1 VSNAQPAPPKNRA
14 KSSHQA
20 SSAPN
25 PAQQD
30 AAEAKFSKLAAE
42 FDARLQTASRRAS
55 SASVAAW
62 LSSPGSARA
71 VINLT
76 HDAVIIRNPANVVE
90 AWNIAAE
97 QLYGWSADEV
107 IGKETHSVLQTQFP
121 VSREALDQALVK
133 NGYWEGELQHRRK
146 DGKQI
151 TVLSRQSLLRTS
163 SGAPLLIKEVN
174 RDVTQERRQL
184 GYLRLLNEVG
194 EAVIEA
200 QSASEALRWCLASIC
215 VHTHWCFG
223 RAIAFA
229 SESCAQP
236 PALVSWFNGDEPRFA
251 PVRNALE
258 RAEESAKGSPAHR
271 VLRLRQAV
279 WVPDIAADPYF
290 QGLPEVAKAGLVC
303 AFAQPISLGSSV
315 CAVLVLYSD
324 RLLEPD
330 EAFLSTMNS
339 VASHLRRFFERLAA
353 EEAQRQLS
361 ISLMRAQDDE
371 RRRIAR
377 ELHDSAGQYL
387 GALGLAIE
395 ATRRC
400 APELPAAAAEKLDE
414 AGKIIE
420 RCSADL
426 RTLSHLLHPPL
437 LDALGL
443 SSAINWYID
452 GFTERSGIRV
462 SAQVPPLPRFDH
474 SAELTLFRVLQEC
487 LTNIHRH
494 SGSKTA
500 TVKVEASERSLTIEI
515 SDQGKGI
522 PAETLRGWF
531 RNTQRSGVG
540 ISGMRERLND
550 LGGTFEVNSTEK
562 GTTVRA
568 AIPLREEA
576 ALAGSAASAGDNGA
590 ATGAAA
596 AVTAGAGNDGAANRI
611 DDAAS
616 QADGAAKPGNG
627 GATQTELAFAS
638 NANSLRPPATQKTKP
653 ASA

>member
-1 VSNAQPAPPKNRA
+1 LNAQTAPPKNRA

-20 SSAPN
+20 SSAQN
-25 PAQQD
+25 AAQQN
-30 AAEAKFSKLAAE
+30 AAEAKFSRLAAE
-42 FDARLQTASRRAS
+42 LDATLQSAARRAS
-55 SASVAAW
+55 SSSVAAW

-76 HDAVIIRNPANVVE
+76 HDAVIIRNSANVVE

-97 QLYGWSADEV
+97 QLYGWTTQEA
-107 IGKETHSVLQTQFP
+107 IGKVIHSLLDTKFP
-121 VSREALDQALVK
+121 ESLTAVEKALVD
-133 NGYWEGELQHRRK
+133 NGYWEAELQHRRK
-146 DGKQI
+146 DGKRI
-151 TVLSRQSLLRTS
+151 TVLSRQSLLRAS
-163 SGAPLLIKEVN
+163 SGAPLLIKEIN

-215 VHTHWCFG
+215 VHAGWRFG
-223 RAIAFA
+223 RAMAFA
-229 SESCAQP
+229 SES
-236 PALVSWFNGDEPRFA
+236 PAERPTLVSWFIGDEQRFG
-251 PVRNALE
+251 PVRAALE
-258 RAEESAKGSPAHR
+258 ETSQLAESALSGRTLQSK
-271 VLRLRQAV
+271 QAI
-279 WVPDIAADPYF
+279 WVPDLSVDPYF
-290 QGLPEVAKAGLVC
+290 KRIPEIASAGLVC
-303 AFAQPISLGSSV
+303 AFAQPILIGTGAS
-315 CAVLVLYSD
+315 AVIVLYSD
-324 RLLEPD
+324 SPSEPD

-400 APELPAAAAEKLDE
+400 APELPAVATEKLDE

-420 RCSADL
+420 RCSAEL

-437 LDALGL
+437 LEDLGL
-443 SSAINWYID
+443 SSALNWYID
-452 GFTERSGIRV
+452 GFTDRSGIRV
-462 SAQVPPLPRFDH
+462 SAQVPTLPRFDH
-474 SAELTLFRVLQEC
+474 AAELTLFRVLQEC

-522 PAETLRGWF
+522 PASTLRGWF

-550 LGGTFEVNSTEK
+550 LGGTFEINSTEK

-568 AIPLREEA
+568 TIPLREEA

-590 ATGAAA
+590 ATRAAA
-596 AVTAGAGNDGAANRI
+596 AVTAGAGNDGAA
-611 DDAAS
+611 S
-616 QADGAAKPGNG
+616 HADGIAKPGNG

-638 NANSLRPPATQKTKP
+638 NTNSLRAPASQKTKP
-653 ASA
+653 ASV

>member
-1 VSNAQPAPPKNRA
+1 M
-14 KSSHQA
+14 
-20 SSAPN
+20 
-25 PAQQD
+25 D
-30 AAEAKFSKLAAE
+30 LA
-42 FDARLQTASRRAS
+42 
-55 SASVAAW
+55 
-62 LSSPGSARA
+62 
-71 VINLT
+71 
-76 HDAVIIRNPANVVE
+76 HDAVIIRNPQNVIE
-90 AWNIAAE
+90 SWNAGA
-97 QLYGWSADEV
+97 QDLYGWKQREA
-107 IGKETHSVLQTQFP
+107 IGKISHSF
-121 VSREALDQALVK
+121 LDTKFAESLAAVERVLVK
-133 NGYWEGELQHRRK
+133 NGFWEGELQHRRK

-163 SGAPLLIKEVN
+163 SGAPLLIKEIN

-200 QSASEALRWCLASIC
+200 QSLPEALRWCLASIC
-215 VHTHWCFG
+215 VHAGWRFG
-223 RAIAFA
+223 RAMAFA
-229 SESCAQP
+229 SEHSAERP
-236 PALVSWFNGDEPRFA
+236 TLVSWFIGDEQRFG
-251 PVRNALE
+251 PVRAALE
-258 RAEESAKGSPAHR
+258 ETSQLAESALAGRA
-271 VLRLRQAV
+271 LRAKQAI
-279 WVPDIAADPYF
+279 WVSDLSTDPYF
-290 QGLPEVAKAGLVC
+290 KRIPEVAQAGLAC
-303 AFAQPISLGSSV
+303 AFAQPILIGTGAG
-315 CAVLVLYSD
+315 AVIVLYSD
-324 RLLEPD
+324 GPLAPD

-353 EEAQRQLS
+353 DEAQRRLS
-361 ISLMRAQDDE
+361 ISLLRAQDDE

-400 APELPAAAAEKLDE
+400 APELPAGATEKLDE

-420 RCSADL
+420 RCSAEL

-437 LDALGL
+437 LEDLGL

-462 SAQVPPLPRFDH
+462 SAQVPPLPRFAH
-474 SAELTLFRVLQEC
+474 PAELTLFRVLQEC

-500 TVKVEASERSLTIEI
+500 TVKVEASERNLTIEI
-515 SDQGKGI
+515 CDQGKGI
-522 PAETLRGWF
+522 PAATLRGWF

-550 LGGTFEVNSTEK
+550 LGGTFEINSTEK

-568 AIPLREEA
+568 TIPLREEA
-576 ALAGSAASAGDNGA
+576 AVSASASTDGNASAAP
-590 ATGAAA
+590 
-596 AVTAGAGNDGAANRI
+596 
-611 DDAAS
+611 AS
-616 QADGAAKPGNG
+616 MSVGADGAASHADGNATGVAEQGNG
-627 GATQTELAFAS
+627 AAATARRKGGSSSSGNGAASPEDRAATQTELTFAS
-638 NANSLRPPATQKTKP
+638 NANTLRPPATQKIKP

>member
-1 VSNAQPAPPKNRA
+1 MPKHRGSTNRPPRRHNAKRGASAKLPASAGVLKAQAAPPKNRA
-14 KSSHQA
+14 KSSHKA
-20 SSAPN
+20 RSA
-25 PAQQD
+25 QD
-30 AAEAKFSKLAAE
+30 TPRQNAAEARFSKLAAE
-42 FDARLQTASRRAS
+42 LDATLQTASRRAS

-90 AWNIAAE
+90 AWNSAAE

-107 IGKETHSVLQTQFP
+107 IGRDTHSVLQTQFP
-121 VSREALDQALVK
+121 ISREAADQALVK
-133 NGYWEGELQHRRK
+133 NGYWEGELLHRRK

-163 SGAPLLIKEVN
+163 DGAPLLIKEIN
-174 RDVTQERRQL
+174 RDLTQERRQL

-200 QSASEALRWCLASIC
+200 QTVPEALRWCLASIC
-215 VHTHWCFG
+215 VHAHWSVG
-223 RAIAFA
+223 RALTVGSLDLGAD
-229 SESCAQP
+229 
-236 PALVSWFNGDEPRFA
+236 VWFLKDEQRLG
-251 PVRNALE
+251 PVRDALE
-258 RAEESAKGSPAHR
+258 RAGRPGKASPAASA
-271 VLRLRQAV
+271 LGLRQTV
-279 WVPDIAADPYF
+279 WVPDVAADPYF
-290 QGLPEVAKAGLVC
+290 KRLPELAKAGLVS
-303 AFAQPISLGSSV
+303 AFALPISMAAGAS
-315 CAVLVLYSD
+315 AAIVLYSD
-324 RLLEPD
+324 SPSEPD
-330 EAFLSTMNS
+330 EAFLSTMTS

-361 ISLMRAQDDE
+361 LSLMRAQDDE

-387 GALGLAIE
+387 GALGLSIE
-395 ATRRC
+395 AARRC
-400 APELPAAAAEKLDE
+400 APELPAAAAQKLDE
-414 AGKIIE
+414 AGEIIE
-420 RCSADL
+420 RCSAEL

-437 LDALGL
+437 LEALGL

-452 GFTERSGIRV
+452 GFTERSGIGV
-462 SAQVPPLPRFDH
+462 SAQVPPLPRFAP

-500 TVKVEASERSLTIEI
+500 TVKVEASERSLALEI
-515 SDQGKGI
+515 CDQGKGI
-522 PAETLRGWF
+522 PAATLRGWF

-550 LGGTFEVNSTEK
+550 LGGTFEINSSEK

-568 AIPLREEA
+568 TIPLREEA
-576 ALAGSAASAGDNGA
+576 TASSSG
-590 ATGAAA
+590 
-596 AVTAGAGNDGAANRI
+596 DGAASSEN
-611 DDAAS
+611 
-616 QADGAAKPGNG
+616 GA
-627 GATQTELAFAS
+627 ATQTELAFAS
-638 NANSLRPPATQKTKP
+638 NANSLRPPAAQKTKP
-653 ASA
+653 ASV